1 MRGNTL
7 SLRSEAIPKAVLP
20 FLPPCSPRET
30 CSIKAGE
37 VKGMAEL
44 TARENAQPA
53 TYYLCDLGRLPGLFR
68 PQFPQL

>member
-7 SLRSEAIPKAVLP
+7 SLRSEVPKAVLP

-53 TYYLCDLGRLPGLFR
+53 T
-68 PQFPQL
+68 

>member
-44 TARENAQPA
+44 TARENTQPA
-53 TYYLCDLGRLPGLFR
+53 T
-68 PQFPQL
+68 